1 MAARK
6 NKGNY
11 PVQRCIPLGRSTT
24 QNPASTNAVVHVPW
38 ILSQVNRRLYRQHGM
53 YRVNIQL
60 EQSPTA
66 TSYDVYALANTWW
79 VRNAL
84 KAAHK
89 AYYTAMSD
97 ELEQTKPARWHDFI
111 IDDGLTSTDHLH
123 AMLYD
128 GSASVAVEGGEWSPS
143 LIELPSS
150 AQASFRLSGATTGTY
165 YNVFTEYDAM
175 QNAPASPATPATGG
189 YDGLLETFDAENVQL
204 LQEQGNL
211 PPYDPDNL
219 PDVWVHVGK
228 IYSNNAGGAQRL
240 STGWFDAPL
249 GVVYIPGLNSL
260 GNSGLCIDIAAGSY
274 KGVLC
279 DAL

>member
-6 NKGNY
+6 SKGNY
-11 PVQRCIPLGRSTT
+11 PVQRCIPLGRSTQ
-24 QNPASTNAVVHVPW
+24 QNPASPNAVVHVPW
-38 ILSQVNRRLYRQHGM
+38 ILSQVNRRLYRQQGV

-66 TSYDVYALANTWW
+66 NSYDVYALANTWW

-89 AYYTAMSD
+89 AYYTAMAD

-111 IDDGLTSTDHLH
+111 IDDSFNNTDNLH
-123 AMLYD
+123 AMLFD
-128 GSASVAVEGGEWSPS
+128 GTAANAVQGGEWNPS

-150 AQASFRLSGATTGTY
+150 AQAQFQLIGPTAGTQF
-165 YNVFTEYDAM
+165 NVFQEYDAM
-175 QNAPASPATPATGG
+175 QNAPAAPGTAAPGG

-211 PPYDPDNL
+211 PPYDPDNM
-219 PDVWVHVGK
+219 PDPFVHVGK
-228 IYSNNAGGAQRL
+228 IYTNNAGGAQRL

-249 GVVYIPGLNSL
+249 GVVYIPGMSSL
-260 GNSGLCIDIAAGSY
+260 GNSGLCLDVAAGSY

-279 DAL
+279 DPL